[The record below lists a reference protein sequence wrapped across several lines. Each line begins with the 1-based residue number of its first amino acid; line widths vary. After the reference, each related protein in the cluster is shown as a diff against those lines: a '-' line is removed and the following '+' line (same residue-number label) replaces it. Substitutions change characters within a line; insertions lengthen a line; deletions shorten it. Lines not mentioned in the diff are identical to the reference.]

1 LSFFLAELPCVVFN
15 LLCEFNNTDVPG
27 NLASLMQA
35 EKEHFMNSLNPFVPS
50 ITLIKVPRRDQ
61 RERFRK
67 VVFGVLAAQLVF
79 ILALLLN
86 HGRSEAAS
94 PEIASA
100 SISLASANASDHPA
114 AAPPAVVQSNPATTV
129 PSEIVMPAPLT
140 QTREPYVIKSGDTL
154 SSIARACGST
164 VKALRSVNSLAND
177 RLVVGQKLR
186 LPESRVQIA
195 SVTRPL

>member
-1 LSFFLAELPCVVFN
+1 
-15 LLCEFNNTDVPG
+15 
-27 NLASLMQA
+27 
-35 EKEHFMNSLNPFVPS
+35 MNSLNPFVPS

-67 VVFGVLAAQLVF
+67 VVFGVLAAQLVL
-79 ILALLLN
+79 ILSLLLN

-94 PEIASA
+94 PEIAST
-100 SISLASANASDHPA
+100 SISLASANASDRA
-114 AAPPAVVQSNPATTV
+114 AATPPAVVQSNPATAV
-129 PSEIVMPAPLT
+129 VSEAVMPVPPAQT
-140 QTREPYVIKSGDTL
+140 QGLYVIKSGDTL

-164 VKALRSVNSLAND
+164 VKALRSVNGLAND
-177 RLVVGQKLR
+177 RLVVGQKLK